1 MDQPL
6 APCAGNAI
14 EVRCVIDV
22 LTSRLPTTQRP
33 DRLIDVTFA
42 LGAEMLHSAGLA
54 PTAPQALAL
63 LTEALRSGRAAEYF
77 ARMVVALGGP
87 SDLLEHPDRH
97 LAAAPCRRT
106 VGAPS
111 DGIVR
116 TIDVRALGMVVVG
129 LGGGR
134 QRAGDAID
142 PSVGLEAL
150 APLGRRV
157 RRGDPI
163 ASVAARDEAA
173 ADRAATL
180 VLGCYSIDD
189 ATSETT
195 ALPSIVERLG

>member
-1 MDQPL
+1 
-6 APCAGNAI
+6 
-14 EVRCVIDV
+14 VIDV
-22 LTSRLPTTQRP
+22 LTDRLPTAQRP
-33 DRLIDVTFA
+33 DRLIDVTLA
-42 LGAEMLHSAGLA
+42 LGAEMLQSAGLA
-54 PTAPQALAL
+54 PTASLAMAL
-63 LTEALRSGRAAEYF
+63 LTEALRSGRAAEHF

-87 SDLLEHPDRH
+87 SDLLEHPDHH
-97 LAAAPCRRT
+97 LASAPCRRI
-106 VGAPS
+106 VSAPS
-111 DGIVR
+111 DGVVR

-150 APLGRRV
+150 APLGWRV

-163 ASVAARDEAA
+163 ATIAARDAA
-173 ADRAATL
+173 AAERAATL

-189 ATSETT
+189 AASETT